1 MTAMHV
7 FINEGTIVLRDFVEN
22 VFENKNRGEKLED
35 FMKANNILDSTI
47 LKKKKKLIKKD
58 IFELMPNNLED
69 KMALFDM
76 HRFRKID
83 DLIGLTDGTRSLLL
97 VARSKSFRNQIDYLW
112 RKVYDDM
119 MMFCEKHEA
128 FVGAEKTAE
137 SNTSVVIK
145 NILPFTNMVMLQLK

>member
-1 MTAMHV
+1 MHV

-58 IFELMPNNLED
+58 ILEQMPNELKE
-69 KMALFDM
+69 KKALYDM
-76 HRFRKID
+76 HRYRKID
-83 DLIGLTDGTRSLLL
+83 DLIGLTDDTRSLLL

-112 RKVYDDM
+112 KKVYDDM
-119 MMFCEKHEA
+119 MKLCEKHEA
-128 FVGAEKTAE
+128 SVGAEK
-137 SNTSVVIK
+137 VITF
-145 NILPFTNMVMLQLK
+145 NSD

>member
-1 MTAMHV
+1 MHV

-58 IFELMPNNLED
+58 ILEQMPNELKE
-69 KMALFDM
+69 KKALYDM
-76 HRFRKID
+76 HRYRKID
-83 DLIGLTDGTRSLLL
+83 DLIGLTDDTRSLLL

-112 RKVYDDM
+112 KKVYDDM
-119 MMFCEKHEA
+119 MKFCEKHEA
-128 FVGAEKTAE
+128 SVRAEK
-137 SNTSVVIK
+137 VITF
-145 NILPFTNMVMLQLK
+145 NSD

>member
-1 MTAMHV
+1 MHV

-22 VFENKNRGEKLED
+22 VFENKNRGEKLKD

-58 IFELMPNNLED
+58 ILEQMPNELKE
-69 KMALFDM
+69 KKALYDM
-76 HRFRKID
+76 HRYRKID
-83 DLIGLTDGTRSLLL
+83 DLIGLTDDTRSLLL

-119 MMFCEKHEA
+119 MKLCEKHEA
-128 FVGAEKTAE
+128 SVGAEK
-137 SNTSVVIK
+137 VITF
-145 NILPFTNMVMLQLK
+145 NSD